1 MTFLLLLCFAF
12 IFCLYCYYK
21 DEGFFLFTTGDFL
34 LRKYGDAKL
43 LITNDKKFR
52 INRLGF
58 TEERLEELNKSINR
72 NKEIGSLRNKSKAK
86 IINRNL

>member
-43 LITNDKKFR
+43 LITPTARF
-52 INRLGF
+52 
-58 TEERLEELNKSINR
+58 LNMENASR
-72 NKEIGSLRNKSKAK
+72 NPTAWFLKVEKAFCNTK
-86 IINRNL
+86 A